1 MDDKFFFGI
10 VLGMLGG
17 AVLATNSAKTR
28 QMVRDGQAE
37 VTKKVEQMTKTK
49 KKNSDK

>member
-17 AVLATNSAKTR
+17 AVLATNSVKTR
-28 QMVRDGQAE
+28 QLVKDGQTE
-37 VTKKVEQMTKTK
+37 VAKKVEEISKTK